1 MTKQAKIALALLA
14 ALAVGCCAAL
24 LLPKPEAAVARIT
37 QNGKLVREIDLSAR
51 SAPESIQ
58 LRDETGTVHNVIQVE
73 AGRIRMLEADCPDQV
88 CVNQGWISDSALPI
102 VCLPNQVII
111 EIVGG
116 EGNLDVIVK

>member
-24 LLPKPEAAVARIT
+24 LRPKQEAVIARIT
-37 QNGKLVREIDLSAR
+37 QNGKLVREIDLS
-51 SAPESIQ
+51 SLSIPELIQ
-58 LRDETGTVHNVIQVE
+58 LRDEGGTVHNVIQVE
-73 AGRIRMLEADCPDQV
+73 AGRICMREADCPDQV

-116 EGNLDVIVK
+116 EGNLDAVAK